1 MFSLINRLFR
11 KSKLQ
16 SLNKEREWDSF
27 FQNISNK
34 DECKVLFKKLRIH
47 LHPDRFVD
55 KKEQSVIAGQLFE
68 ELMKCRYDFDK
79 LNSLKTSVES
89 ELGIFI

>member
-16 SLNKEREWDSF
+16 SQNKEKEWDIF
-27 FQNISNK
+27 FINIGNK

-55 KKEQSVIAGQLFE
+55 KNEQSVTAGLLYE
-68 ELMKCRYDFDK
+68 ELVKCRYDFDK
-79 LNSLKTSVES
+79 LNSLKTKVES
-89 ELGIFI
+89 ELGIIV